1 MCGDCG
7 ASSVHID
14 VLTATSCTFT
24 KLAQVSNALAYHS
37 RADAASGTFS
47 SPKGVSAWS
56 SGNQPV
62 AVNRSPFRSL
72 HVSSAVSPPAVGVSR
87 TSGLQSRLITPGH
100 GGQSAGQ
107 PVTRSLASCRLKYT
121 RAHGQAQSE
130 RQRETDTRC
139 RSSARAPEPPH
150 LAVTCGF
157 WQNG

>member
-47 SPKGVSAWS
+47 SPKGVSAWY

-107 PVTRSLASCRLKYT
+107 PVTRSLASCRLNT
-121 RAHGQAQSE
+121 LARTDRHRARGKGRQIPDVVRPRVLQS
-130 RQRETDTRC
+130 
-139 RSSARAPEPPH
+139 
-150 LAVTCGF
+150 LLI
-157 WQNG
+157 WQ